1 MAEME
6 SVRMVSDAG
15 DDVLAA
21 VLKGPMQIEL
31 GTFPRPTVDA
41 DSALLRVEAN
51 GICGTDVHWR
61 AHPTDVPRVIGHE
74 VVGRLVDVGERAA
87 ARWGVEIGDRVAVE
101 AGIACG
107 SCADCRS
114 GHGQTCSAARSYG
127 SNITTAV
134 APALWGGCA
143 EYMYL
148 APGTLL
154 TRLPKDIPADVAA
167 GWFSPLANAVDW
179 LGPLGADVQPTET
192 VVILGPGPQG
202 LAATLV
208 AKERG
213 AGTVIL
219 VGLRAD
225 TARLAAGRALGADE
239 TVLADGTESVE
250 VAVRRLTGGAMA
262 HRVLDV
268 SGSTAAAAMAP
279 LLLRRRGT
287 VAAASPVSAPDD
299 VPLPVSHMVWN
310 QIRWQGVL
318 SNRPVA
324 AEPAAALLAA
334 NADRLGPLISHRF
347 ELAQTSAAI
356 DAVSASDSNAIKV
369 VVLPP
374 GGLPIGHD
382 A

>member
-1 MAEME
+1 MLPG
-6 SVRMVSDAG
+6 AG
-15 DDVLAA
+15 DGVLAA
-21 VLKGPMQIEL
+21 VLIGPMHIEL
-31 GTFPRPTVDA
+31 QTFPRPAIDA

-61 AHPTDVPRVIGHE
+61 ADPTDIPRVIGHE
-74 VVGRLVDVGERAA
+74 VVGRLAEVGERAA
-87 ARWGVEIGDRVAVE
+87 ARWGVQAGDRVAIE
-101 AGIACG
+101 AGISCG

-114 GHGQTCSAARSYG
+114 GHGQTCSASRSYG

-134 APALWGGCA
+134 DPALWGGCA

-154 TRLPKDIPADVAA
+154 TRLSDDVPADVAA
-167 GWFSPLANAVDW
+167 GWLSPLANAVDW
-179 LGPLGADVQPTET
+179 MGPLGADVQPTET

-213 AGTVIL
+213 AATVIL
-219 VGLRAD
+219 VGLQRDAV
-225 TARLAAGRALGADE
+225 RLAAGRSLGADE
-239 TVLADGTESVE
+239 TVLADGPEPVE
-250 VAVRRLTGGAMA
+250 AAVRRLTAGAMA

-268 SGSTAAAAMAP
+268 SGSTAAASMAP

-287 VAAASPVSAPDD
+287 VAAASPISAPDD
-299 VPLPVSHMVWN
+299 VGLPVSYMVWN

-318 SNRPVA
+318 SNRPAA

-334 NADRLGPLISHRF
+334 NAGLLGPLITHRF
-347 ELAQTSAAI
+347 GLAETSAAI
-356 DAVSASDSNAIKV
+356 DAVSAGDGSAVKV

-374 GGLPIGHD
+374 AGRAIGFEAHQPGSR
-382 A
+382 

>member
-1 MAEME
+1 MLP
-6 SVRMVSDAG
+6 VAG
-15 DDVLAA
+15 DGVLAA
-21 VLKGPMQIEL
+21 VLIGPMQIEL
-31 GTFPRPTVDA
+31 QTFPCPAVDA
-41 DSALLRVEAN
+41 DSGLLRVEAN

-61 AHPTDVPRVIGHE
+61 ADPTDIPRVLGHE
-74 VVGRLVDVGERAA
+74 VVGRMAEVGERAA
-87 ARWGVEIGDRVAVE
+87 ARWGVKAGDRVAVE
-101 AGIACG
+101 AGITCG

-148 APGTLL
+148 APGTLV
-154 TRLPKDIPADVAA
+154 TPLPDDVPADVAA
-167 GWFSPLANAVDW
+167 GWFSPLSNAVDW
-179 LGPLGADVQPTET
+179 LGPLGADLQPTET
-192 VVILGPGPQG
+192 IVILGPGPQG

-219 VGLRAD
+219 VGLQRDAV
-225 TARLAAGRALGADE
+225 RLAAGRTLGADE

-250 VAVRRLTGGAMA
+250 AAVRRLTGGAMA

-268 SGSTAAAAMAP
+268 SGSTVAAAMAP

-287 VAAASPVSAPDD
+287 VTAASPISAPGD
-299 VPLPVSHMVWN
+299 VGLPVSHMVWN

-318 SNRPVA
+318 SNRAVA
-324 AEPAAALLAA
+324 AEPAAGLLAA
-334 NADRLGPLISHRF
+334 NADRLEPLITHRF
-347 ELAQTSAAI
+347 TLADTSAAI
-356 DAVSASDSNAIKV
+356 DAVSASDSNAVKV

-374 GGLPIGHD
+374 DYGPIRYD
-382 A
+382 AHRSGSR

>member
-1 MAEME
+1 
-6 SVRMVSDAG
+6 MVADAG
-15 DDVLAA
+15 DGVRAA
-21 VLKGPMQIEL
+21 VLSGPMQIEL
-31 GTFPRPTVDA
+31 RMFPRPSVDA
-41 DSALLRVEAN
+41 DSALLMVEAN

-61 AHPTDVPRVIGHE
+61 ADPTDVPRVIGHE
-74 VVGRLVDVGERAA
+74 VVGRLVEIGARAA
-87 ARWGVEIGDRVAVE
+87 DRWGVAAGDRVAVE
-101 AGIACG
+101 AGITCG

-114 GHGQTCSAARSYG
+114 GHGQACSAARSYG

-148 APGTLL
+148 APGTLV
-154 TRLPKDIPADVAA
+154 TGLPDNVPADVAA

-179 LGPLGADVQPTET
+179 LGPVGADVQPTET
-192 VVILGPGPQG
+192 IVILGPGPQG

-219 VGLRAD
+219 VGMRRDA
-225 TARLAAGRALGADE
+225 ARLAAGRALGADE
-239 TVLADGTESVE
+239 TVHADGAESVE
-250 VAVRRLTGGAMA
+250 AAVRRLTAGAMA

-268 SGSTAAAAMAP
+268 SGSVAAAAIAP

-287 VAAASPVSAPDD
+287 VVAASPISAPDD
-299 VPLPVSHMVWN
+299 VRLPVSHMVWN

-318 SNRPVA
+318 SNRAVA

-334 NADRLGPLISHRF
+334 NVARLEPLITHRF
-347 ELAQTSAAI
+347 ELAETSAAI
-356 DAVSASDSNAIKV
+356 DAVAAPDSSAVKV
-369 VVLPP
+369 VVLP
-374 GGLPIGHD
+374 GDGRAIGCDALPRQSEPR
-382 A
+382 